1 MSKDQARSAPERVKA
16 IASGQQGWGVIGD
29 SLTHQRYVK
38 LLPGRYRNRRKC
50 WCGCG
55 GKISHGGYANGLA
68 MTSGCEWAMRRWV
81 KDPLWHAKA
90 KLAALHTAQ
99 PGEGAD
105 VCATCKTAWPC
116 EIARLL
122 DPALVTGTS

>member
-1 MSKDQARSAPERVKA
+1 MSKNQARVDIEPEPVKA
-16 IASGQQGWGVIGD
+16 IAAGQPGWGVIA
-29 SLTHQRYVK
+29 
-38 LLPGRYRNRRKC
+38 GRYRNRRKC
-50 WCGCG
+50 WCGCA

-90 KLAALHTAQ
+90 KLAEVHARQ
-99 PGEGAD
+99 PGECAD
-105 VCATCKTAWPC
+105 VCAACKTAWPC

-122 DPALVTGTS
+122 DPALANERS